1 MAIGKD
7 IVKIA
12 SLARMEL
19 TEAERE
25 RLGTEFEKI
34 TAYFADLQ
42 KLQLEGEMTLGYR
55 CPRVEDTPRDYDIKI
70 EELTEHLKD
79 GQFHIPP
86 WLA

>member
-25 RLGTEFEKI
+25 RLGAEFEKI

-42 KLQLEGEMTLGYR
+42 KLQLEGEMTLDYP
-55 CPRVEDTPRDYDIKI
+55 CPRVADESRDCDIKI
-70 EELTEHLKD
+70 EELTDHLKD